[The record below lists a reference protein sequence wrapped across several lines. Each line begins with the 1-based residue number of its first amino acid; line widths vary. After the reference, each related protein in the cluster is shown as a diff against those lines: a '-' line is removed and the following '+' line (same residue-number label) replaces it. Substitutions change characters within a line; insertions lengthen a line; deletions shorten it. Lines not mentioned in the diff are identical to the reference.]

1 MVPALTLVTVP
12 DVPTVAIPVLV
23 LLQVPPGG
31 ASEREVVAPPSQ
43 TVLVPD
49 MEGGAVGIEFTVTII
64 VAAAVPQ
71 PFVTV

>member
-23 LLQVPPGG
+23 LLQVPPGV

-49 MEGGAVGIEFTVTII
+49 MEGGVVGIAFTVIII
-64 VAAAVPQ
+64 VAAVMPQ